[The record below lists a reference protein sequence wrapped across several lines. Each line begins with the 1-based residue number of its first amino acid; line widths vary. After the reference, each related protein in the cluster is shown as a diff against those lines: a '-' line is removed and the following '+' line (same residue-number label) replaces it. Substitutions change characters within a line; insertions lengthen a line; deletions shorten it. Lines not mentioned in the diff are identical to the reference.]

1 VLKRTEQKGSFTLIE
16 LLVVIAIIAIL
27 ASMLLPALNQAREKA
42 RSISCLSNLKQLGT
56 AIMMYAGD
64 YGDNLAPYRGRGD
77 DSGHYWYGA
86 NSTNGYYN
94 TYLGLIDTNVNIGQ
108 FKNGHRSSLSCP
120 SIQIAEIPAG
130 ESKLYT
136 YGYNNAFYYGN
147 PANGDGGEDE
157 RSLVRF
163 KKASS
168 TMMISDIKSS
178 AAPQSGYKTWPVNYS
193 VYFSH
198 NNKANFVFADGHAS
212 SKGIREVPNSDTWVW
227 NDLLDTCFWAP
238 LGK

>member
-1 VLKRTEQKGSFTLIE
+1 MLKRTEQKSNFTLIE

-27 ASMLLPALNQAREKA
+27 AGMLLPALNQAREKA

-64 YGDNLAPYRGRGD
+64 YGDNLAPVRGRD
-77 DSGHYWYGA
+77 ADSSHYWYGA

-94 TYLGLIDTNVNIGQ
+94 TYLGLIDTNANIGQ
-108 FKNGHRSSLSCP
+108 LKNGYRSSLSCP
-120 SIQIAEIPAG
+120 SIQTAEASDYG
-130 ESKLYT
+130 GKLYT
-136 YGYNNAFYYGN
+136 YGYNNSFYYGN
-147 PANGDGGEDE
+147 PSNGDSDEDE
-157 RSLVRF
+157 RKLTRF

-168 TMMISDIKSS
+168 TMMISDIKSEFY
-178 AAPQSGYKTWPVNYS
+178 QSSYKTWPNKYS

-198 NNKANFVFADGHAS
+198 GKKANFVFSDGHAS

-227 NDLLDTCFWAP
+227 NDLLDTCFWHP